1 MNIPKLFH
9 FVFFGFTKFTY
20 VHYLSIISCYLIHKP
35 DKIYLYYHHIPDKKT
50 ETIWWKKIQHLITL
64 EYVDLPT
71 SIFGMPVKKYQ
82 HMADIIRLQKL
93 IERGGVYLDLDV
105 VSIRPFKHLYREQ
118 CVLGVQC
125 PGTKYEGL
133 CNAVIM
139 AEPSSY
145 FLKKWYLEYKTFKSH
160 RWDYHSVKL
169 PLLLS
174 RLYNKHLHIVDY
186 TFFFPVSW
194 LEDDFIK
201 SRKYDYRLKNTMVVH
216 LWESIWDK
224 TVLKNCDESLLNLNS
239 TFSLYLNPITKVFNS
254 CYNSYIYESKLKQD
268 NKLLTNIHLRKNDVK
283 LVTSKL
289 NVIPTKL
296 ITTIDKISINSGYSK
311 EFNECK
317 LINEKQ
323 DTILIDSE
331 KPVIFNKDNDINTTL
346 NSVKLISVIDPDNN
360 DDITRT
366 FDIIKDNIDKLLI
379 NYRHAIFNVSFI
391 ITDNKY
397 DIYNFNNNIIKIE
410 KVSEKN
416 SLYQH
421 INNYEYLP
429 NSVLYINDMIDI
441 YDNSKTCVIFDYST
455 MCKLI
460 TSKTIKILL
469 KPKIGIVGII
479 QVNQI
484 YLYAIICVKFKNQI
498 YHSDLKNNKVSI
510 SYSKIQDILKTLKAY
525 QVNLPKLNLSIEHYI
540 TSKKKGGIND
550 FYILCNTCLSTINI
564 ILLTNDSKLNICY
577 TPQQDTNNILDK
589 LYLPTN
595 IVLWK
600 IYKSVFP
607 QLLLVKSK
615 KITRCLPHSSVYP
628 IRRLNN
634 IYKNVYKS
642 NIFFI

>member
-1 MNIPKLFH
+1 M
-9 FVFFGFTKFTY
+9 
-20 VHYLSIISCYLIHKP
+20 
-35 DKIYLYYHHIPDKKT
+35 
-50 ETIWWKKIQHLITL
+50 
-64 EYVDLPT
+64 
-71 SIFGMPVKKYQ
+71 
-82 HMADIIRLQKL
+82 
-93 IERGGVYLDLDV
+93 
-105 VSIRPFKHLYREQ
+105 
-118 CVLGVQC
+118 
-125 PGTKYEGL
+125 
-133 CNAVIM
+133 
-139 AEPSSY
+139 
-145 FLKKWYLEYKTFKSH
+145 
-160 RWDYHSVKL
+160 
-169 PLLLS
+169 
-174 RLYNKHLHIVDY
+174 
-186 TFFFPVSW
+186 
-194 LEDDFIK
+194 
-201 SRKYDYRLKNTMVVH
+201 
-216 LWESIWDK
+216 
-224 TVLKNCDESLLNLNS
+224 
-239 TFSLYLNPITKVFNS
+239 
-254 CYNSYIYESKLKQD
+254 
-268 NKLLTNIHLRKNDVK
+268 
-283 LVTSKL
+283 
-289 NVIPTKL
+289 
-296 ITTIDKISINSGYSK
+296 
-311 EFNECK
+311 
-317 LINEKQ
+317 
-323 DTILIDSE
+323 
-331 KPVIFNKDNDINTTL
+331 
-346 NSVKLISVIDPDNN
+346 ISVIDPDNN